1 MPSGRLEER
10 ISKRFLAP
18 AMMFA
23 VMILAAGCAHVAA
36 SAKSGG
42 PHINWHTLA
51 AGRELAMRE
60 KKPMVVDFASGPG
73 CPRCEQMSAGPYSN
87 AEVISELNREFV
99 PIRIDLSRPI
109 TPGELA
115 LGNRFN
121 FRNDCLL
128 LFLDY
133 RGNPIA
139 DPIEG
144 KLCFVEAVNS
154 KDFLKY
160 LDAALKNAKEVK

>member
-1 MPSGRLEER
+1 MKG
-10 ISKRFLAP
+10 FLPP
-18 AMMFA
+18 ALFA
-23 VMILAAGCAHVAA
+23 LVILTAGCAHVAA
-36 SAKSGG
+36 SKSAG
-42 PHINWHTLA
+42 PQINWHTLA
-51 AGRELAMRE
+51 SGREIAMRE

-73 CPRCEQMSAGPYSN
+73 CPRCEQMSSGPYSDPR
-87 AEVISELNREFV
+87 VVSELNSEFV
-99 PIRIDLSRPI
+99 PIKIDLSRPI
-109 TPGELA
+109 TADELA

-160 LDAALKNAKEVK
+160 LDAALKNARQMK